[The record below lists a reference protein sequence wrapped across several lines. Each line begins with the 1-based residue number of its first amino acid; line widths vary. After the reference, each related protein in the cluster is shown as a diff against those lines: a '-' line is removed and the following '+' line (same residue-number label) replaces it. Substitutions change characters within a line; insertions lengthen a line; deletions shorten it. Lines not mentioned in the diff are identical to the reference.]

1 VRIFWIVLIV
11 IIAGAGFL
19 VFSENDSATPTPALQ
34 TAAPATQTQDTPASS
49 EASTQA
55 VPATSAPSEIVRDT
69 AEELIEDAPALA
81 DTDEAEAPIVNE
93 SESEIAAEIADS
105 DANDENEIVE
115 ADELTIVDLTAE
127 DIAEATEEADAAATD
142 VSDASTEAATENV
155 DEAVTG
161 WDALAESTDEAAT
174 ETIPEEASTEEAP
187 AVVNL
192 SITETEDGKVLVGD
206 AFTITGKGTKEA
218 PYILPWDFL
227 VTIRQAYSPREGKK
241 DIPEHFAFFDGKYIS
256 IAGYLQF
263 PLASPEPTECLVML
277 NQWDGCCI
285 GVPPTP
291 YDAIEVALSTP
302 ATQAQKFA
310 VEGRIVGKLKIDPYL
325 VGNWLIGLYLI
336 GDATVDVSGT
346 RSAEEVYGNT
356 PSQFLPGQ

>member
-1 VRIFWIVLIV
+1 MRIFWIVLIIV
-11 IIAGAGFL
+11 LAGVGFV
-19 VFSENDSATPTPALQ
+19 VFSSKDESPHTPALQ
-34 TAAPATQTQDTPASS
+34 TAAPATESQGSPAAS
-49 EASTQA
+49 ESDA
-55 VPATSAPSEIVRDT
+55 PAAPAEIVRET
-69 AEELIEDAPALA
+69 ADELIEDAPALTET
-81 DTDEAEAPIVNE
+81 DTTEAPVIE
-93 SESEIAAEIADS
+93 ETKAEIAEEVASADS
-105 DANDENEIVE
+105 TEANTEE

-127 DIAEATEEADAAATD
+127 DIAEATSKAAEEADTATVNETD
-142 VSDASTEAATENV
+142 EEAP
-155 DEAVTG
+155 G
-161 WDALAESTDEAAT
+161 WDALTEDTTEAAE
-174 ETIPEEASTEEAP
+174 ETAAEEAP

-192 SITETEDGKVLVGD
+192 TITQTDEGALQIGD
-206 AFTITGKGTKEA
+206 KFTITGKGTKDE
-218 PYILPWDFL
+218 PYLLPWDFL
-227 VTIRQAYSPREGKK
+227 VAIRQAYSPREGRK

-263 PLASPEPTECLVML
+263 PLATPEPTECLVML

-336 GDATVDVSGT
+336 NDATVDVSNA

-356 PSQFLPGQ
+356 PAQMLPGQ

>member
-1 VRIFWIVLIV
+1 MRIFWIVLIV

-34 TAAPATQTQDTPASS
+34 TAAPSSPTKTAPASS
-49 EASTQA
+49 EASSQA
-55 VPATSAPSEIVRDT
+55 APATSAPSEIVRDT

-81 DTDEAEAPIVNE
+81 DTDETEAPIVE
-93 SESEIAAEIADS
+93 DTVSEIASEVADEESAEA
-105 DANDENEIVE
+105 EIVE

-127 DIAEATEEADAAATD
+127 DIAEATEEADSAAAD
-142 VSDASTEAATENV
+142 VSDASTEAATEIA

-161 WDALAESTDEAAT
+161 WDALAENNDESAT
-174 ETIPEEASTEEAP
+174 ESIPEEATTEEAP

-192 SITETEDGKVLVGD
+192 AITETEDGKVLVGD

-241 DIPEHFAFFDGKYIS
+241 DIPDHFAFFDGKYIS

-356 PSQFLPGQ
+356 PSQLLPGQ

>member
-1 VRIFWIVLIV
+1 MRIFWIVLIV

-19 VFSENDSATPTPALQ
+19 VFSENDSAAPTPALQ
-34 TAAPATQTQDTPASS
+34 TAAPATQTQDAPASS

-55 VPATSAPSEIVRDT
+55 APATSAPSEIVRDT
-69 AEELIEDAPALA
+69 AEDLIEDAPALA
-81 DTDEAEAPIVNE
+81 DTDEVEAPIVE
-93 SESEIAAEIADS
+93 GTVSEIASEVADEES
-105 DANDENEIVE
+105 TEAEIVE

-127 DIAEATEEADAAATD
+127 DIAEATEEAETAAAD
-142 VSDASTEAATENV
+142 VSDVSTEAATEV
-155 DEAVTG
+155 ADEAVTG
-161 WDALAESTDEAAT
+161 WEALAENTDEAAT

-356 PSQFLPGQ
+356 PSQLLPGQ

>member
-1 VRIFWIVLIV
+1 MRTFWAVLIIV
-11 IIAGAGFL
+11 IAAAGFV
-19 VFSENDSATPTPALQ
+19 VFSGSDNATTTPALQ
-34 TAAPATQTQDTPASS
+34 TSTPAPAPAADSQNTPAALESDTPAAPA
-49 EASTQA
+49 
-55 VPATSAPSEIVRDT
+55 EIVRDA

-81 DTDEAEAPIVNE
+81 ETETL
-93 SESEIAAEIADS
+93 
-105 DANDENEIVE
+105 E

-127 DIAEATEEADAAATD
+127 DIAEATEEAAAD
-142 VSDASTEAATENV
+142 EIESTAVENTATEIAEASNGEA
-155 DEAVTG
+155 DEAVPG
-161 WDALAESTDEAAT
+161 WDALAENAADSTESAATDEAAT
-174 ETIPEEASTEEAP
+174 EEAP
-187 AVVNL
+187 VNL
-192 SITETEDGKVLVGD
+192 TITETEAGALQVGD
-206 AFTITGKGTKEA
+206 KFTITGKGTKDE
-218 PYILPWDFL
+218 PYVVPWDFL
-227 VTIRQAYSPREGKK
+227 VSIRQAYSPREGRT

-263 PLASPEPTECLVML
+263 PLASPQPTECLVML

-336 GDATVDVSGT
+336 GDATVDVSGS

>member
-1 VRIFWIVLIV
+1 MRIFWAVLIV
-11 IIAGAGFL
+11 ILAGVGVV
-19 VFSENDSATPTPALQ
+19 VFTGGDKATNTPAVQ
-34 TAAPATQTQDTPASS
+34 TAA
-49 EASTQA
+49 ETQA
-55 VPATSAPSEIVRDT
+55 SPSTTESDATTSPAEIARETASELV
-69 AEELIEDAPALA
+69 EDAPALDESDTVDAPVIEAAATEIAEEIA
-81 DTDEAEAPIVNE
+81 DVESTEAETTETDEAAP
-93 SESEIAAEIADS
+93 
-105 DANDENEIVE
+105 
-115 ADELTIVDLTAE
+115 
-127 DIAEATEEADAAATD
+127 
-142 VSDASTEAATENV
+142 
-155 DEAVTG
+155 G
-161 WDALAESTDEAAT
+161 WDALSDNATENTEEAA
-174 ETIPEEASTEEAP
+174 TEEAP

-192 SITETEDGKVLVGD
+192 TITETDEGTLQIGD
-206 AFTITGKGTKEA
+206 KFTITGKGTKDE
-218 PYILPWDFL
+218 PYLVPWDFL
-227 VTIRQAYSPREGKK
+227 VAIRQAYSPREGRK

-325 VGNWLIGLYLI
+325 VGNWLIGLYLLN
-336 GDATVDVSGT
+336 DAAVDVSGS

>member
-1 VRIFWIVLIV
+1 MRIFWIVLIV
-11 IIAGAGFL
+11 IIAGTGFL
-19 VFSENDSATPTPALQ
+19 VFSENDSPTPTPALQ
-34 TAAPATQTQDTPASS
+34 TAAPATQTQDAPASS
-49 EASTQA
+49 ESSTQA
-55 VPATSAPSEIVRDT
+55 SPAQTAPSEIVRDT

-81 DTDEAEAPIVNE
+81 DTDEAEAPIVE
-93 SESEIAAEIADS
+93 DTVSEIASEVADEESAEA
-105 DANDENEIVE
+105 EIVE

-127 DIAEATEEADAAATD
+127 DIAEATEEADAAATN